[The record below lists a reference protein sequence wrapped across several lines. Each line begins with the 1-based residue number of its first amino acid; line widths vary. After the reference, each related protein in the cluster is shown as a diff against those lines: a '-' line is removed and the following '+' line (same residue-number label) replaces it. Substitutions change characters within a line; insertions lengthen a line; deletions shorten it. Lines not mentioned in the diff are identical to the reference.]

1 MQRSAKTPAQLTTIA
16 SVITPAQRILRRR
29 WLKRCLLLASVPS
42 LQSWS
47 AAALSGLTTTSAS
60 PVGSPLPVGADSST
74 HQLSAADVDS
84 MKGSAYPEVFPRKL
98 AFPQDFGA
106 HPDYRTEW
114 WYMTGRLGEG
124 AAKMGFQVTFFRNRT
139 LHPDNNPSRFAP
151 RQLLFAHAAL
161 ALPSE
166 GQLRHAEVAG
176 RAGSAGASFGTT
188 DTALALSGWSLQR
201 TADDHY
207 KIMIPAEQFTLEVD
221 AFTALAPVLRGDAGY
236 SAKGPTPQAAS
247 YYYSRPQLNVSARVT
262 LKKSLGNRRRTE
274 QPLSLSGSAWFDHE
288 WSSSLLMAGAV
299 GWDWIGINL
308 LDGSS
313 LMAFRMRSATKETLF
328 SEWDWRD
335 VSGQVIERRQDVRWQ
350 PLGQWRSPRSLFTY
364 PEHFQLQVGDRTLL
378 LKPLM
383 PDQEVNAQASTG
395 GFYYEGAVE
404 LTLEGKLLGRGYLEL
419 TGYGAPVAL

>member
-1 MQRSAKTPAQLTTIA
+1 MLGSKKIPAKLTTIA
-16 SVITPAQRILRRR
+16 SAKTPVQSTLRRM

-47 AAALSGLTTTSAS
+47 TAALSGLTTTSALPTGS
-60 PVGSPLPVGADSST
+60 SSLAGAASSAYPVSVAHVD
-74 HQLSAADVDS
+74 SAA
-84 MKGSAYPEVFPRKL
+84 GAAYPEVFPRKFV
-98 AFPQDFGA
+98 FPQDFGA

-114 WYMTGRLGEG
+114 WYITGWLGEG
-124 AAKMGFQVTFFRNRT
+124 ADKMGFQVTFFRSRT
-139 LHPDNNPSRFAP
+139 LHPDSNPSRFAP

-161 ALPSE
+161 ALPGE

-176 RAGSAGASFGTT
+176 RAGSAGASFSTT
-188 DTALALSGWSLQR
+188 DSALTLSGWSLKR

-207 KIMIPAEQFTLEVD
+207 KMMIPAEQFTLELD
-221 AFTALAPVLRGDAGY
+221 GFTALAPVLRGDSGF
-236 SAKGPTPQAAS
+236 SAKGPTAQSAS
-247 YYYSRPQLNVSARVT
+247 YYYSRPQLNVSAKIA
-262 LKKSLGNRRRTE
+262 LKNTSGVRGRAE
-274 QPLSLSGSAWFDHE
+274 QLFKLNGSAWFDHE

-313 LMAFRMRSATKETLF
+313 LMAFRMRNAAKETLF

-335 VSGQVIERRQDVRWQ
+335 PRGQVIERRQDVRWQ
-350 PLGQWRSPRSLFTY
+350 PLGQWRSSRSLFTY
-364 PEHFQLQVGDRTLL
+364 PEHFQLQVGDRTLT

-383 PDQEVNAQASTG
+383 SDQEVNAQASTG

-404 LTLEGKLLGRGYLEL
+404 LSEEGKLLGRGYLEL

>member
-1 MQRSAKTPAQLTTIA
+1 
-16 SVITPAQRILRRR
+16 
-29 WLKRCLLLASVPS
+29 
-42 LQSWS
+42 
-47 AAALSGLTTTSAS
+47 
-60 PVGSPLPVGADSST
+60 
-74 HQLSAADVDS
+74 
-84 MKGSAYPEVFPRKL
+84 
-98 AFPQDFGA
+98 
-106 HPDYRTEW
+106 
-114 WYMTGRLGEG
+114 MTGWLGEG
-124 AAKMGFQVTFFRNRT
+124 ADKMGFQVTFFRSRT
-139 LHPDNNPSRFAP
+139 RHPDSNPSRFAP

-161 ALPSE
+161 ALPGE

-176 RAGSAGASFGTT
+176 RAGSAGASFGSA
-188 DTALALSGWSLQR
+188 DTALTLSGWSLQR

-207 KIMIPAEQFTLEVD
+207 TIMIPAEQFTLEVD
-221 AFTALAPVLRGDAGY
+221 AFTALAPVLRGDDGY
-236 SAKGPTPQAAS
+236 SAKGPTPLSAS
-247 YYYSRPQLNVSARVT
+247 YYYSRPQLNVSARVA
-262 LKKSLGNRRRTE
+262 LKNVSGGRRSVDSRLQLT
-274 QPLSLSGSAWFDHE
+274 GTAWLDHE
-288 WSSSLLMAGAV
+288 WSSSLLMAGAI

-335 VSGQVIERRQDVRWQ
+335 VRGQVIERRQDVRWQ

-364 PEHFQLQVGDRTLL
+364 PEYFQLQVGDRTLL

-404 LTLEGKLLGRGYLEL
+404 LTENGKLLGRGYLEL

>member
-1 MQRSAKTPAQLTTIA
+1 MQGSAKISARWTKQST
-16 SVITPAQRILRRR
+16 LRRA
-29 WLKRCLLLASVPS
+29 WLKRILLLASAPA
-42 LQSWS
+42 LPLGFAS
-47 AAALSGLTTTSAS
+47 AFSA
-60 PVGSPLPVGADSST
+60 
-74 HQLSAADVDS
+74 
-84 MKGSAYPEVFPRKL
+84 SAYPEVFPRKL
-98 AFPQDFGA
+98 VFPHDFGA

-114 WYMTGRLGEG
+114 WYMTGWLGEG
-124 AAKMGFQVTFFRNRT
+124 ADKMGFQATFFRSRT
-139 LHPDNNPSRFAP
+139 LHPDSNPSRFAP

-176 RAGSAGASFGTT
+176 RAGSAGASFGVT

-201 TADDHY
+201 TSDDHY
-207 KIMIPAEQFTLEVD
+207 KVTIPAEHFTLEVD
-221 AFTALAPVLRGDAGY
+221 AFTALAPVLRGDDGY
-236 SAKGPTPQAAS
+236 SAKGSLPQAAS
-247 YYYSRPQLNVSARVT
+247 YYYSRPQLSVSARVT
-262 LKKSLGNRRRTE
+262 LKNTSSGRGRAE
-274 QPLSLSGSAWFDHE
+274 QLLKLTGSAWFDHE

-335 VSGQVIERRQDVRWQ
+335 VRGQVVEKRQDVRWQ
-350 PLGQWRSPRSLFTY
+350 ALGQWRSPRSLFTY
-364 PEHFQLQVGDRTLL
+364 PEHFQLRVGDRTLL
-378 LKPLM
+378 LRPLM

-404 LTLEGKLLGRGYLEL
+404 LTEEGQILGRGYLEL

>member
-1 MQRSAKTPAQLTTIA
+1 MQRSAKTPVRLTTIA
-16 SVITPAQRILRRR
+16 SAKTPAQSTLRRM

-47 AAALSGLTTTSAS
+47 AEALSGLTTTSAL
-60 PVGSPLPVGADSST
+60 PTGSPSPAGAAST
-74 HQLSAADVDS
+74 AYPESVAHADRVA
-84 MKGSAYPEVFPRKL
+84 GAAYPEVFPRKL
-98 AFPQDFGA
+98 VFPRDFGA

-114 WYMTGRLGEG
+114 WYMTGWLGEG
-124 AAKMGFQVTFFRNRT
+124 ADKLGFQVTFFRSRT
-139 LHPDNNPSRFAP
+139 LHPENNPSRFAP

-166 GQLRHAEVAG
+166 GQLLHAEVAG
-176 RAGSAGASFGTT
+176 RAGPAGASFGTT
-188 DTALALSGWSLQR
+188 DTAFALSGWGLQR

-207 KIMIPAEQFTLEVD
+207 KILIPADQFTLELD
-221 AFTALAPVLRGDAGY
+221 ALTSLAPVLRGEDGY
-236 SAKGPTPQAAS
+236 SLKAPTSQFAS
-247 YYYSRPQLNVSARVT
+247 YYYSRPQLNVTARVT
-262 LKKSLGNRRRTE
+262 LKKSSGSRRKTDLS
-274 QPLSLSGSAWFDHE
+274 LSLSGSAWFDHE

-313 LMAFRMRSATKETLF
+313 LMAFRMRNAAKETLF
-328 SEWDWRD
+328 SVWDWRD
-335 VSGQVIERRQDVRWQ
+335 ARGQVIERRQDMSWQ
-350 PLGQWRSPRSLFTY
+350 ALGQWRSPRSLITY
-364 PEHFQLQVGDRTLL
+364 PERLQLLVAGRTLTL
-378 LKPLM
+378 QPLM

-404 LTLEGKLLGRGYLEL
+404 LTENGKLLGRGYLEL

>member
-1 MQRSAKTPAQLTTIA
+1 MLGSKKIPAKLTTIA
-16 SVITPAQRILRRR
+16 SVKTPVQSTLRRM

-60 PVGSPLPVGADSST
+60 PTGSSSLAGAASSAYPVSVA
-74 HQLSAADVDS
+74 HVDS
-84 MKGSAYPEVFPRKL
+84 VAGAAYPEVFPRKL
-98 AFPQDFGA
+98 VFPQDFGA

-114 WYMTGRLGEG
+114 WYMTGWLGEG
-124 AAKMGFQVTFFRNRT
+124 AAKMGFQVTFFRSRT

-176 RAGSAGASFGTT
+176 RAGSAGASFSTT
-188 DTALALSGWSLQR
+188 DTALTLSGWSLQR

-207 KIMIPAEQFTLEVD
+207 KIIIPAEHFTLELD
-221 AFTALAPVLRGDAGY
+221 AFTALAPILRGDDGY
-236 SAKGPTPQAAS
+236 SAKGPSPQSAS
-247 YYYSRPQLNVSARVT
+247 YYYSRPQLHVLAKIA
-262 LKKSLGNRRRTE
+262 LKNTSGGRGRAE
-274 QPLSLSGSAWFDHE
+274 QLLKLTGSAWFDHE

-313 LMAFRMRSATKETLF
+313 LMAFRMRNAAKETLF

-335 VSGQVIERRQDVRWQ
+335 SRGQVIERRQDVRWQ
-350 PLGQWRSPRSLFTY
+350 PLGQWRSPRSLFAY
-364 PEHFQLQVGDRTLL
+364 PERFELHVARRTLTL
-378 LKPLM
+378 QSLM
-383 PDQEVNAQASTG
+383 SDQEVNAQASTG

-404 LTLEGKLLGRGYLEL
+404 LTENGKSLGRGYLEL

>member
-1 MQRSAKTPAQLTTIA
+1 MQRRAWIKRVLLMASMPSLSA
-16 SVITPAQRILRRR
+16 SVAQADG
-29 WLKRCLLLASVPS
+29 LAS
-42 LQSWS
+42 
-47 AAALSGLTTTSAS
+47 AS
-60 PVGSPLPVGADSST
+60 
-74 HQLSAADVDS
+74 
-84 MKGSAYPEVFPRKL
+84 YPEVFRRKFI
-98 AFPQDFGA
+98 FPSDFGA

-114 WYMTGRLGEG
+114 WYMTGWLGEG
-124 AAKMGFQVTFFRNRT
+124 ADKMGFQVTFFRSRT
-139 LHPDNNPSRFAP
+139 LHPESNPSRFAP

-176 RAGSAGASFGTT
+176 RAGSAGASFSTT
-188 DTALALSGWSLQR
+188 DTALTLSGWSLQR

-207 KIMIPAEQFTLEVD
+207 KITIPAEHFTLELD
-221 AFTALAPVLRGDAGY
+221 AFTALTPVLRGNDGF
-236 SAKGPTPQAAS
+236 SKKGSTPQSAS
-247 YYYSRPQLNVSARVT
+247 YYYSRPQLSVSAKVA
-262 LKKSLGNRRRTE
+262 LKNASGGRRSVDSRLQLT
-274 QPLSLSGSAWFDHE
+274 GSAWFDHE

-335 VSGQVIERRQDVRWQ
+335 PRGQVIEKWQDVRWQ
-350 PLGQWRSPRSLFTY
+350 PQGQWRSPRSLFTY

-404 LTLEGKLLGRGYLEL
+404 LTENGKLLGRGYLEL